1 MDTLQTNIQA
11 CSDEQLVAMVQRG
24 ERKIEEI
31 IFERYRDLVRSLARR
46 FFLVGGDTDDL
57 TQEGMMG
64 LYKAIR
70 EYDAEK
76 KSSFK
81 TFAYLCV
88 YRRIVDAVKSAAGKK
103 QEPLLGGVSSLAEDV
118 QAGGPS
124 PEDLIILSED
134 QREFNQKI
142 SGILSGFEFKIIVMY
157 MNGLTTLEIGKTLG
171 KPTKSIDNA
180 IQRSK
185 KKLQV
190 LKK

>member
-1 MDTLQTNIQA
+1 MGKIQRNNDTR
-11 CSDEQLVAMVQRG
+11 SDEQLVALVQAG

-46 FFLVGGDTDDL
+46 FFLVGGDMEDL

-64 LYKAIR
+64 LYQAMR
-70 EYDAEK
+70 EYDADK

-81 TFAYLCV
+81 SFAYLCV
-88 YRRIVDAVKSAAGKK
+88 YRRIVDAVKSAASKK
-103 QEPLLGGVSSLAEDV
+103 QEPLLGVVTLGDEV

-124 PEDLIILSED
+124 PEDLMILSDEK
-134 QREFNQKI
+134 REFNQKI
-142 SGILSGFEFKIIVMY
+142 SKILSDFEFKIIVMY
-157 MNGLTTLEIGKTLG
+157 MDGLTTVEIGEILG
-171 KPTKSIDNA
+171 KSTKSIDNA